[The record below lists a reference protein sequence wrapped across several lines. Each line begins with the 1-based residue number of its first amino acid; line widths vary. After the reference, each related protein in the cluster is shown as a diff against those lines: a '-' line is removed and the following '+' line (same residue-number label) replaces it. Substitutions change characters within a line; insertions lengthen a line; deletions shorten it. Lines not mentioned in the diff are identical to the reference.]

1 MLYEEP
7 RSEDSIVLIVNR
19 ITLNFMGIDKVVIHE
34 FSSDR
39 FTIILEFNY
48 DTARITIECNYYELK
63 HGDKV
68 KVDYHG

>member
-7 RSEDSIVLIVNR
+7 RSEDSIILMVNS
-19 ITLNFMGIDKVVIHE
+19 ITLNSMGIEKVVIHE